1 MTVLSRRAAL
11 LAACGSVAGGASVGT
26 WLVREWVRTAPTPGK
41 RIRTAFGAVVLLASR
56 REPADASPV
65 DGPGVDGASAPSA
78 VESDQVVVLVEVRN
92 DSAGSVRI
100 APGQFQLRVGEVGPA
115 VAILGAEPYGGVV
128 APGRV
133 LQLRLTFLVPSGD
146 GSYGLE
152 FQEFDR
158 PVSTVTARARSRT
171 PGGTP
176 ATTMVRGPARGRPV
190 AG

>member
-26 WLVREWVRTAPTPGK
+26 WLVREWVRTTPPPGK

-56 REPADASPV
+56 REPAAAPPP
-65 DGPGVDGASAPSA
+65 DGSGVGGASTQPVGS
-78 VESDQVVVLVEVRN
+78 SDQVVVLVEVRN
-92 DSAGSVRI
+92 ESTGAVRV
-100 APGQFQLRVGEVGPA
+100 APGQFLLRLGEVGPA
-115 VAILGAEPYGGVV
+115 VTFLGAEPYGGVV

-152 FQEFDR
+152 FWEDDR
-158 PVSTVTARARSRT
+158 RRSTVTA
-171 PGGTP
+171 
-176 ATTMVRGPARGRPV
+176 
-190 AG
+190 